1 MNKDDATEIKQR
13 VYIPM
18 SDADLEKYT
27 GVKPVEI
34 LKYSDLKNY
43 ATMRELLPNDQDFK
57 IILIEQR
64 SNNGHWVTVMRYG
77 TTCEYFNSYGKPADT
92 DWIFVN
98 RMMRVILGENTNE
111 MTRLLKQAEEDGFH
125 TIYNHTAFQ
134 KFSKTVNTCG
144 RWVVMRVEMMRMG
157 YSLPEFS
164 AFIKDQSKRLKRSY
178 DFVVAKFI
186 KE

>member
-13 VYIPM
+13 VSIPM

-27 GVKPVEI
+27 GVKPEEI

-43 ATMRELLPNDQDFK
+43 ASIRELLPNDQDFK

-64 SNNGHWVTVMRYG
+64 SNIGHWVTVMRYG

-98 RMMRVILGENTNE
+98 RMMRVILGENTKCRAVATGVAPCGDEAGN
-111 MTRLLKQAEEDGFH
+111 TAIHILKQLAL
-125 TIYNHTAFQ
+125 
-134 KFSKTVNTCG
+134 
-144 RWVVMRVEMMRMG
+144 R
-157 YSLPEFS
+157 
-164 AFIKDQSKRLKRSY
+164 
-178 DFVVAKFI
+178 
-186 KE
+186 

>member
-1 MNKDDATEIKQR
+1 MNKEDATEIKQR
-13 VYIPM
+13 VSVPM

-27 GVKPVEI
+27 GVKPEEI
-34 LKYSDLKNY
+34 PKYSDLKNY
-43 ATMRELLPNDQDFK
+43 VAMRELLPNDQDFK

-77 TTCEYFNSYGKPADT
+77 TTCEYLNSYGKPADT

-98 RMMRVILGENTNE
+98 RMMRVILGEYTNE
-111 MTRLLKQAEEDGFH
+111 MTRLLKQAEEDGLPTPH
-125 TIYNHTAFQ
+125 HLQ
-134 KFSKTVNTCG
+134 SH
-144 RWVVMRVEMMRMG
+144 RVEMMRMG

-178 DFVVAKFI
+178 DFVVAKFV